1 MFFSAFPSS
10 GGNHQEKAAE
20 GFLCR
25 FPRLRQFPQA
35 SPSAAFFL
43 FCFFFLSLL
52 PTGMSRPGTHP
63 RIGELEDRF
72 ELLVDLLRQ
81 LKWVVCLERLVQ
93 LCQLHAIR
101 LSAFPN
107 AFQWRLRWLIDAPQA
122 RAHACLSQQL
132 R

>member
-1 MFFSAFPSS
+1 
-10 GGNHQEKAAE
+10 
-20 GFLCR
+20 
-25 FPRLRQFPQA
+25 
-35 SPSAAFFL
+35 
-43 FCFFFLSLL
+43 
-52 PTGMSRPGTHP
+52 MSRPGTHP

-101 LSAFPN
+101 LSAFAN

-122 RAHACLSQQL
+122 RANAEDQIDVRVARVAAEAS
-132 R
+132 

>member
-1 MFFSAFPSS
+1 MTAELGVTVKKSERFVRRLFQAAV
-10 GGNHQEKAAE
+10 EIIKVAE
-20 GFLCR
+20 GLLCR

-81 LKWVVCLERLVQ
+81 LKWVFR
-93 LCQLHAIR
+93 I
-101 LSAFPN
+101 
-107 AFQWRLRWLIDAPQA
+107 
-122 RAHACLSQQL
+122 
-132 R
+132 